1 MSSYIFNFNIIS
13 AMLSWLKNKLT
24 TCPEKADRG
33 EISTS
38 YAFDGTHQAYKM
50 GPNLKVINPDPMQN
64 KSPNLQS

>member
-1 MSSYIFNFNIIS
+1 MSTYIFNFNIIS

-38 YAFDGTHQAYKM
+38 YAFDGTH
-50 GPNLKVINPDPMQN
+50 
-64 KSPNLQS
+64 